1 MALKIIDKKI
11 VGTIDNLQ
19 DKLEGKLPIDRLEL
33 LYLINSWGRSETLV
47 TNNNN
52 VEIKIEISKC
62 QAKECYDLSKLDV
75 SQITNMENIFCLSN
89 FTDIYSRDGIK
100 LHNGD
105 ISKWDVSNVT
115 SMYGMF
121 GRAKKFNSDISNWDV
136 SNVTSMRY
144 MFFYAIN
151 FNQDLN
157 SWNTSKTTNMSSVFC
172 NALNFNGNISNWDT
186 SNVTNISSI
195 FFEAKAFL
203 NKYNNGEPLPYN
215 TKKIKEW
222 FNNNRDKMNE
232 IDIKVKHGEDIDN
245 FFSNINL
252 KKYNLL
258 TECNKQ

>member
-1 MALKIIDKKI
+1 MALKIKDEEI
-11 VGTIDNLQ
+11 VGTIDNLE
-19 DKLEGKLPIDRLEL
+19 DKLEGKLPVDRLEL
-33 LYLINSWGRSETLV
+33 LHLVNSWGRSETLV

-100 LHNGD
+100 LYNGD

-172 NALNFNGNISNWDT
+172 NALNFNGNISNWDI

-203 NKYNNGEPLPYN
+203 NKYNNGKDLPYN
-215 TKKIKEW
+215 TKKIKDW
-222 FNNNRDKMNE
+222 FDLNRDKMNE
-232 IDIKVKHGEDIDN
+232 IDIKDKHGKDIDN
-245 FFSNINL
+245 FFTHLEIL
-252 KKYNLL
+252 
-258 TECNKQ
+258 NKSLNKE